1 MIRISDYCF
10 RKLKEWSNKDPQS
23 WLLGVEL
30 VCISKCVWSR
40 SLTDRI
46 LTDGDIVESCSMIP
60 FDYNEFVGREQ
71 CLQELDEKLSLGRG
85 DNRAALVGDRGCGSV
100 LPLFPAS
107 KSLLY

>member
-1 MIRISDYCF
+1 
-10 RKLKEWSNKDPQS
+10 
-23 WLLGVEL
+23 
-30 VCISKCVWSR
+30 
-40 SLTDRI
+40 
-46 LTDGDIVESCSMIP
+46 MIP